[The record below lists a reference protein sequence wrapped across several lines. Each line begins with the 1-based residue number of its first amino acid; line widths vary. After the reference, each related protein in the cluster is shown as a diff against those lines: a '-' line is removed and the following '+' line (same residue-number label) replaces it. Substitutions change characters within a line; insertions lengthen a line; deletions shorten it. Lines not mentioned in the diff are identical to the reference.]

1 MYHAHHR
8 ALLTWRKQK
17 KNYFS
22 FISAETLLR
31 ERMKHGEKNAAI
43 VKNHPFC
50 MSFVKS
56 THSYGIINERDSFST
71 IARTPLACQKNKY
84 NFRMKNNHLS
94 CFAFCPP
101 FRSSFQ
107 FFGIAVF
114 LTVMGYTRSS
124 RNDSRSVKRRVM
136 LLFVDAPR
144 DPEKNGLTMLAQCST
159 LPIKLSS
166 RFWQTVNLN

>member
-1 MYHAHHR
+1 M
-8 ALLTWRKQK
+8 
-17 KNYFS
+17 
-22 FISAETLLR
+22 R

-107 FFGIAVF
+107 FFGIAFF

-144 DPEKNGLTMLAQCST
+144 DPEKKRINDVSSVFHIANQIKLALLANGKFELMLFRMRENAFFGKRQCS
-159 LPIKLSS
+159 S
-166 RFWQTVNLN
+166 